1 MADTQITEKLS
12 FQTDIIQSYSGKE
25 QRIKVRQY
33 PRKFY
38 TYNYDAMDKFQAQ
51 WLRAILRIPQ
61 NEIYYIPMWQDVIH
75 LTEDYYN
82 GSALYVEEET
92 MYNLYGCD
100 MIEVFKHDDLMAGNV
115 NVVRQVKRYSNG
127 IIALVKRVG
136 QNLNYKNTNIFPLK
150 PCRVQ
155 SPFELNYVYS
165 NGTSTSANFEEI
177 MEKPTVNIP
186 YNYISDYQEDEYFNR
201 HNLPQYF
208 NNREILTYTPQ
219 WIDDDSVSLSINKNV
234 ERLDNNTG
242 IVQFDMLN
250 TKSYDTHTMNLYLM
264 SRKMINNCK
273 RFFYK
278 VCGRY
283 KSFYAPT
290 WVNDIELYGDIIRG
304 DIYFMSEF
312 VFSSYY
318 KNNTRIKN
326 IVIFTRDMQSY
337 IYTISRYENKTI
349 DNKTY
354 SKIYLTEALRE
365 SIKHDDV
372 LMISYLNLVRLDSDD
387 LELNYETDGCCQ
399 VTLSMKE
406 VDDT

>member
-136 QNLNYKNTNIFPLK
+136 QNLSYKNTNIFPLK

-177 MEKPTVNIP
+177 MEKPTVSIP

-250 TKSYDTHTMNLYLM
+250 TKSYDTHTMNLYLIPP
-264 SRKMINNCK
+264 KK
-273 RFFYK
+273 
-278 VCGRY
+278 
-283 KSFYAPT
+283 
-290 WVNDIELYGDIIRG
+290 ELLLVKIIQ
-304 DIYFMSEF
+304 
-312 VFSSYY
+312 
-318 KNNTRIKN
+318 NTY
-326 IVIFTRDMQSY
+326 DY
-337 IYTISRYENKTI
+337 
-349 DNKTY
+349 
-354 SKIYLTEALRE
+354 
-365 SIKHDDV
+365 
-372 LMISYLNLVRLDSDD
+372 
-387 LELNYETDGCCQ
+387 
-399 VTLSMKE
+399 
-406 VDDT
+406 